1 MVAWS
6 VVGLCYCAE
15 MICPWAKKNNSWILE
30 FRRSCRSTV
39 LKMTNRLITSTSY
52 ASISIISL
60 FLLQQQSSIFTQA
73 AKCASEATVCES
85 WGKKYRPLPGCTEY
99 VECEQGYIKQI
110 LSCMEGTL
118 FDNYLQSCNWDYDT
132 FCDIETCE
140 PTVVPTESP
149 TTDSPAAFPSGIP
162 SVSPSDAPTPSPSVG
177 PTYNFFTTMETNT
190 MRFAFEDTILV
201 AYNANGIKFPST
213 RYTYDGMI
221 AALKEMAHAGIRSDG
236 RHFRFYV
243 GNQDANLQYG
253 RTNLAAFLAM
263 AMTESIVYDTC
274 DEHNEDEVAGK
285 YAISNSCGQ
294 YGRSYQDE
302 VCTNPSEAN
311 MSCDVNVNM
320 VVVSSSTSI
329 NQGGRPPPP
338 LSCRPKADWSDYAGY
353 WDSRTGQASTNP
365 CKSLIALFFV
375 LIGSN
380 HRAHNALRYRC
391 KHLRKDWH
399 GRMLLLGERR
409 FIDTR

>member
-1 MVAWS
+1 MD
-6 VVGLCYCAE
+6 
-15 MICPWAKKNNSWILE
+15 
-30 FRRSCRSTV
+30 
-39 LKMTNRLITSTSY
+39 
-52 ASISIISL
+52 
-60 FLLQQQSSIFTQA
+60 
-73 AKCASEATVCES
+73 
-85 WGKKYRPLPGCTEY
+85 
-99 VECEQGYIKQI
+99 
-110 LSCMEGTL
+110 GTL
-118 FDNYLQSCNWDYDT
+118 FDSYLQSCNWDYDT
-132 FCDIETCE
+132 FCGIDECE
-140 PTVVPTESP
+140 PTLVPTESP
-149 TTDSPAAFPSGIP
+149 TTDSPTVFPSGEP
-162 SVSPSDAPTPSPSVG
+162 SVSPSDSPTSSPSAG

-190 MRFAFEDTILV
+190 MRFAFQDTVLV

-221 AALKEMAHAGIRSDG
+221 AALKEMAHAGIQSDG
-236 RHFRFYV
+236 RDFRFYV

-274 DEHNEDEVAGK
+274 DEYNEDEVAGK

-294 YGRSYQDE
+294 NGRSYQDE

-365 CKSLIALFFV
+365 CKSLIALLLLFFF
-375 LIGSN
+375 LSIGSN
-380 HRAHNALRYRC
+380 HRTHNSLCSRC
-391 KHLRKDWH
+391 KHVRKD
-399 GRMLLLGERR
+399 
-409 FIDTR
+409 